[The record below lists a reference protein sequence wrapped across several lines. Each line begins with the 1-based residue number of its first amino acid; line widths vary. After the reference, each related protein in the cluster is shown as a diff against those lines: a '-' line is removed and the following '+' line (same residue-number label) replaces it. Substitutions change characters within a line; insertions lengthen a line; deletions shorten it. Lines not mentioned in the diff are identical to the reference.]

1 MFNREKNLESRGFS
15 FIDFVSQ
22 ILFAI
27 ILTFAMLLLAPSD
40 ASFIEKITRSP
51 LVLLLNFIPIFLT
64 GILFQGIF
72 GRRRF
77 ALILNSLFYLIF
89 FTVHRTKVI
98 YRNAPFRISDLALS
112 FEALKM
118 SQNSYKPDSTSI
130 IIFIVSLF
138 ILIFLSRFFKSE
150 KLRVRDR
157 LMGILSIIISSVLLF
172 NFVYSKDKIYNSLP
186 LNGNV
191 FNLIDHFN
199 SKGFNYTF
207 LFNLKKSFVR
217 PPEGYDKKE
226 MEKRERVD
234 HGEDIS
240 VIKYNPRPNIIW
252 IMGEAFADL
261 SQDEHFSFAPGNDP
275 NENFK
280 KLQKNSIMHG
290 RIVTPSFG
298 GGTGDTEFD
307 VLTGALTV
315 DCAPDESFAFNA
327 IKRDVSSLPR
337 LFNTIGYKTMAF
349 HPGFAWFYGRQ
360 DVYPKLGFQ
369 DNYFLENI
377 DQPEMKGGY
386 VSERQF
392 SEIFRSRF
400 LQALENSD
408 EPIFS
413 YGLDIQNH
421 GPYFYDKYG
430 KNLPYQCTVTLSEEA
445 ANNFGSYFLGIKDM
459 DIMLGEVYDMI
470 MSLDEPTI
478 MVFYGDHLP
487 GLGSDP
493 SAFDEIGIK
502 LSHDDLEKE
511 IEFYSTPYVIVA
523 NQSGRAFL
531 NRENVEIQDG
541 NAVSANYLASMVLD
555 MLNYNKVDNFFI
567 YNSEMRKKLPIISRN
582 FIFDGVNT
590 YPRNEVKGEAKEA
603 YEDYKKYEYYRINE

>member
-1 MFNREKNLESRGFS
+1 MFNKEKNLESRGFN

-40 ASFIEKITRSP
+40 APFMEKITRSP

-77 ALILNSLFYLIF
+77 ALIFNSLFYLIF

-98 YRNAPFRISDLALS
+98 YRNAPFRVSDLALS

-118 SQNSYKPDSTSI
+118 SQNSYKPDFTSI
-130 IIFIVSLF
+130 VIFLVTLV
-138 ILIFLSRFFKSE
+138 ILIIISRFFKSE

-226 MEKRERVD
+226 MENRDRVD

-252 IMGEAFADL
+252 IMGEAFTDL

-280 KLQKNSIMHG
+280 KLQKNSVMHG

-307 VLTGALTV
+307 ALTGALTI

-327 IKRDVSSLPR
+327 IKRNVSSLPS

-360 DVYPKLGFQ
+360 DVYPKLGFK
-369 DNYFLENI
+369 DNFFLENI

-392 SEIFRSRF
+392 SEIFRNRF
-400 LQALENSD
+400 LEALKNSD

-430 KNLPYQCTVTLSEEA
+430 KNLPYQCTVSLSEEA

-511 IEFYSTPYVIVA
+511 IEFYSTPYVILA
-523 NQSGRAFL
+523 NESGMAFL

>member
-1 MFNREKNLESRGFS
+1 MFNKEKNLESRGFNS
-15 FIDFVSQ
+15 IDFVSQ

-40 ASFIEKITRSP
+40 APFMEKITRSP

-77 ALILNSLFYLIF
+77 ALILNSLFYLIL

-98 YRNAPFRISDLALS
+98 YRNAPFRVSDLALS

-252 IMGEAFADL
+252 IMGEAFTDL

-280 KLQKNSIMHG
+280 KLQKNSVMHG

-307 VLTGALTV
+307 ALTGALTI

-360 DVYPKLGFQ
+360 DVYPKLGFK
-369 DNYFLENI
+369 DNFFLENI

-430 KNLPYQCTVTLSEEA
+430 KNLPYQCNSILSEEA

-470 MSLDEPTI
+470 MSLEEPTI

-487 GLGSDP
+487 GLGNEP

-523 NQSGRAFL
+523 NESGRAFL

>member
-1 MFNREKNLESRGFS
+1 
-15 FIDFVSQ
+15 
-22 ILFAI
+22 
-27 ILTFAMLLLAPSD
+27 
-40 ASFIEKITRSP
+40 
-51 LVLLLNFIPIFLT
+51 
-64 GILFQGIF
+64 
-72 GRRRF
+72 
-77 ALILNSLFYLIF
+77 
-89 FTVHRTKVI
+89 
-98 YRNAPFRISDLALS
+98 
-112 FEALKM
+112 
-118 SQNSYKPDSTSI
+118 
-130 IIFIVSLF
+130 
-138 ILIFLSRFFKSE
+138 
-150 KLRVRDR
+150 
-157 LMGILSIIISSVLLF
+157 
-172 NFVYSKDKIYNSLP
+172 
-186 LNGNV
+186 
-191 FNLIDHFN
+191 
-199 SKGFNYTF
+199 
-207 LFNLKKSFVR
+207 
-217 PPEGYDKKE
+217 
-226 MEKRERVD
+226 
-234 HGEDIS
+234 
-240 VIKYNPRPNIIW
+240 PRPNVIW
-252 IMGEAFADL
+252 IMGEAFTDL

-307 VLTGALTV
+307 VLTGALTI
-315 DCAPDESFAFNA
+315 DCAPDESFSFNA
-327 IKRDVSSLPR
+327 IKRDVSSLPS
-337 LFNTIGYKTMAF
+337 LFNTLGYKTMAF

-369 DNYFLENI
+369 DNFFLENI

-430 KNLPYQCTVTLSEEA
+430 KNLPYQCTVSLSEEA
-445 ANNFGSYFLGIKDM
+445 ANNFGSYFLGVKDM

-470 MSLDEPTI
+470 MSLEEPTI

-487 GLGSDP
+487 GLGNEP

-511 IEFYSTPYVIVA
+511 IEFYSTPYVILA
-523 NQSGRAFL
+523 NESGRAFL

-541 NAVSANYLASMVLD
+541 NAVSANYLPSMVLD

-582 FIFDGVNT
+582 FVFDGVNT

-603 YEDYKKYEYYRINE
+603 YEDYKKYEYFRINE

>member
-1 MFNREKNLESRGFS
+1 MFNKEKNLESRGFN
-15 FIDFVSQ
+15 FIDFISQ

-27 ILTFAMLLLAPSD
+27 LLTFAMLLLAPSD
-40 ASFIEKITRSP
+40 APFMEKITRSP

-98 YRNAPFRISDLALS
+98 YRNAPFRVSDLALS

-130 IIFIVSLF
+130 IIFIVSLI
-138 ILIFLSRFFKSE
+138 ILIFLSRFFKSK

-252 IMGEAFADL
+252 IMGEAFTDL

-280 KLQKNSIMHG
+280 KLQKNSVMHG

-307 VLTGALTV
+307 ALTGALTI

-327 IKRDVSSLPR
+327 IKRDVSSLPS

-360 DVYPKLGFQ
+360 DVYPKLGFK
-369 DNYFLENI
+369 DNFFLENI

-392 SEIFRSRF
+392 SEIFRNRF

-430 KNLPYQCTVTLSEEA
+430 KNLPYQCTVSLSEEA
-445 ANNFGSYFLGIKDM
+445 ANNFGSYFLGVKDM

-523 NQSGRAFL
+523 NESGRAFL

-567 YNSEMRKKLPIISRN
+567 YNSELRKKLPIISRN
-582 FIFDGVNT
+582 FIFDGTNT
-590 YPRNEVKGEAKEA
+590 YPRKDVKGEVKKT
-603 YEDYKKYEYYRINE
+603 YEDYKKYEYFRINE

>member
-1 MFNREKNLESRGFS
+1 MFNKEKNLESRGFN
-15 FIDFVSQ
+15 FIDFISQ

-27 ILTFAMLLLAPSD
+27 LLTFAMLLLAPSD
-40 ASFIEKITRSP
+40 APFMEKITRSP

-77 ALILNSLFYLIF
+77 ALIFNSLFYLIF

-98 YRNAPFRISDLALS
+98 YRNAPFRVSDLALS

-118 SQNSYKPDSTSI
+118 SQNSYKPDFTSI
-130 IIFIVSLF
+130 VIFLVTLV
-138 ILIFLSRFFKSE
+138 ILIIISRFFKSE

-157 LMGILSIIISSVLLF
+157 LMGILSIIISSLLLF

-226 MEKRERVD
+226 MEKRDRVD

-252 IMGEAFADL
+252 IMGEAFTDL

-280 KLQKNSIMHG
+280 KLQKNSVMHG

-307 VLTGALTV
+307 ALTGALTI

-327 IKRDVSSLPR
+327 IKRDVSSLPS

-392 SEIFRSRF
+392 SEIFRNRF

-430 KNLPYQCTVTLSEEA
+430 KNLPYQCTVSLSEEA

-523 NQSGRAFL
+523 NESGRAFL

>member
-1 MFNREKNLESRGFS
+1 MFNREKNLESRGFN

-157 LMGILSIIISSVLLF
+157 LIGILSILISSVLLF

-240 VIKYNPRPNIIW
+240 VIKYNPRPNVIW
-252 IMGEAFADL
+252 IMGEAFTDL

-307 VLTGALTV
+307 VLTGALTI
-315 DCAPDESFAFNA
+315 DCAPDESFSFNA
-327 IKRDVSSLPR
+327 IKRDVSSLPS
-337 LFNTIGYKTMAF
+337 LFNTLGYKTMAF

-369 DNYFLENI
+369 DNFFLENI

-430 KNLPYQCTVTLSEEA
+430 KNLPYQCTVSLSEEA
-445 ANNFGSYFLGIKDM
+445 ANNFGSYFLGVKDM

-470 MSLDEPTI
+470 MSLEEPTI

-487 GLGSDP
+487 GLGNEP

-511 IEFYSTPYVIVA
+511 IEFYSTPYVILA
-523 NQSGRAFL
+523 NESGRAFL

-541 NAVSANYLASMVLD
+541 NAVSANYLPSMVLD

-582 FIFDGVNT
+582 FVFDGVNT

-603 YEDYKKYEYYRINE
+603 YEDYKKYEYFRINE

>member
-1 MFNREKNLESRGFS
+1 MFNKEKNLESRGFN
-15 FIDFVSQ
+15 FIDFISQ

-27 ILTFAMLLLAPSD
+27 LLTFAMLLLAPSD
-40 ASFIEKITRSP
+40 APFMEKITRSP

-150 KLRVRDR
+150 KLRLRDR
-157 LMGILSIIISSVLLF
+157 LMGILSIIISSLLLF

-226 MEKRERVD
+226 MEKRDRVD

-252 IMGEAFADL
+252 IMGEAFTDL

-280 KLQKNSIMHG
+280 KLQKNSVMHG

-307 VLTGALTV
+307 VLTGALTI

-327 IKRDVSSLPR
+327 IKRDVSSLPS
-337 LFNTIGYKTMAF
+337 LFNTIGYKTRAF

-360 DVYPKLGFQ
+360 DVYPKLGFK
-369 DNYFLENI
+369 DNFFLENI

-430 KNLPYQCTVTLSEEA
+430 KNLPYQCTVSLSEEA

-523 NQSGRAFL
+523 NESGRAFL

>member
-1 MFNREKNLESRGFS
+1 MFNKEKNLESRGFN
-15 FIDFVSQ
+15 FIDFISQ

-27 ILTFAMLLLAPSD
+27 LLTFAMLLLAPSD
-40 ASFIEKITRSP
+40 APFMEKITRSP

-77 ALILNSLFYLIF
+77 ALIFNSLFYLIF

-98 YRNAPFRISDLALS
+98 YRNAPFRVSDLALS

-118 SQNSYKPDSTSI
+118 SQNSFKPDFTSI
-130 IIFIVSLF
+130 VIFLVTLV
-138 ILIFLSRFFKSE
+138 ILIIISRFFKSE

-252 IMGEAFADL
+252 IMGEAFTDL

-280 KLQKNSIMHG
+280 KLQKNSVMHG

-307 VLTGALTV
+307 ALTGALTI

-327 IKRDVSSLPR
+327 IKRDVSSLPS

-360 DVYPKLGFQ
+360 DVYPKLGFK
-369 DNYFLENI
+369 DNFFLENI

-430 KNLPYQCTVTLSEEA
+430 KNLPYQCTVSLSEEA

-523 NQSGRAFL
+523 NESGRAFL

>member
-1 MFNREKNLESRGFS
+1 MFNKEKNLESRGFN
-15 FIDFVSQ
+15 FIDFISQ

-27 ILTFAMLLLAPSD
+27 LLTFAMLLLAPSD
-40 ASFIEKITRSP
+40 APFMEKITRSP

-77 ALILNSLFYLIF
+77 ALIFNSLFYLIF

-98 YRNAPFRISDLALS
+98 YRNAPFRVSDLALS

-118 SQNSYKPDSTSI
+118 SQNSFKPDFTSI
-130 IIFIVSLF
+130 VIFLVTLV
-138 ILIFLSRFFKSE
+138 ILIIISRFFKSE

-191 FNLIDHFN
+191 YNLIDHFN

-252 IMGEAFADL
+252 IMGEAFTDL

-280 KLQKNSIMHG
+280 KLQKNSVMHG

-307 VLTGALTV
+307 ALTGALTI

-327 IKRDVSSLPR
+327 IKRDVSSLPS
-337 LFNTIGYKTMAF
+337 LFNTLGYKTMAF

-369 DNYFLENI
+369 DNFFLENI

-392 SEIFRSRF
+392 SEIFRNRF

-430 KNLPYQCTVTLSEEA
+430 KNLPYQCTVSLSEEA

-487 GLGSDP
+487 GLGNDP

-511 IEFYSTPYVIVA
+511 IEFYSTPYVILA
-523 NQSGRAFL
+523 NESGRAFL

>member
-1 MFNREKNLESRGFS
+1 MFNKEKNLESRGFN
-15 FIDFVSQ
+15 FIDFISQ

-27 ILTFAMLLLAPSD
+27 LLTFAMLLLAPSD
-40 ASFIEKITRSP
+40 APFMEKITRSP

-77 ALILNSLFYLIF
+77 ALIFNSLFYLIF

-98 YRNAPFRISDLALS
+98 YRNAPFRVSDLALS

-157 LMGILSIIISSVLLF
+157 LIGILSIIISSVLLF

-191 FNLIDHFN
+191 YNLIDHFN

-226 MEKRERVD
+226 MEKRDRVD

-252 IMGEAFADL
+252 IMGEAFTDL

-280 KLQKNSIMHG
+280 KLQKNSVMQG

-307 VLTGALTV
+307 ALTGALTI

-327 IKRDVSSLPR
+327 IKRDVSSLPS

-360 DVYPKLGFQ
+360 DVYPKLGFK
-369 DNYFLENI
+369 DNFFLENI

-400 LQALENSD
+400 LEALENSD

-430 KNLPYQCTVTLSEEA
+430 KNLPYQCTVSLSEEA
-445 ANNFGSYFLGIKDM
+445 ANNFGSYFLGVKDM

-487 GLGSDP
+487 GLGNDP

-511 IEFYSTPYVIVA
+511 IEFYSTPYVILA
-523 NQSGRAFL
+523 NESGRAFL

>member
-1 MFNREKNLESRGFS
+1 MFNKEKNLESRGFN
-15 FIDFVSQ
+15 FIDFISQ

-27 ILTFAMLLLAPSD
+27 LLTFAMLLLAPSD
-40 ASFIEKITRSP
+40 APFMEKITRSP

-157 LMGILSIIISSVLLF
+157 LIGILSILISSVLLF

-191 FNLIDHFN
+191 YNLIDHFN

-226 MEKRERVD
+226 MENRDRVD

-252 IMGEAFADL
+252 IMGEAFTDL
-261 SQDEHFSFAPGNDP
+261 SQDEHFSFAPSNDP

-280 KLQKNSIMHG
+280 KLQKNSVMHG

-307 VLTGALTV
+307 ALTGALTI

-327 IKRDVSSLPR
+327 IKRDVSSLPS

-360 DVYPKLGFQ
+360 DVYPKLGFK
-369 DNYFLENI
+369 DNFFLENI

-392 SEIFRSRF
+392 SEIFRNRF
-400 LQALENSD
+400 IEALENSD

-430 KNLPYQCTVTLSEEA
+430 KNLPYQCTVSLSEEA
-445 ANNFGSYFLGIKDM
+445 ANNFGSYFLGVKDM

-487 GLGSDP
+487 GLGSNP

-502 LSHDDLEKE
+502 LSHDDLAKE

-523 NQSGRAFL
+523 NESGRAFL

>member
-1 MFNREKNLESRGFS
+1 MFNREKNLESRGFN

-240 VIKYNPRPNIIW
+240 VIKYNPRPNVIW
-252 IMGEAFADL
+252 IMGEAFTDL

-307 VLTGALTV
+307 VLTGALTI

-369 DNYFLENI
+369 DNFFLENI

-430 KNLPYQCTVTLSEEA
+430 KNLPYQCKVTLSEEA
-445 ANNFGSYFLGIKDM
+445 ANNFGSYFLGVKDM

-470 MSLDEPTI
+470 MSLEEPTI

-487 GLGSDP
+487 GLGNEP

-502 LSHDDLEKE
+502 LSHDDLAKE
-511 IEFYSTPYVIVA
+511 IEFYSTPYVILA
-523 NQSGRAFL
+523 NESGRAFL

-541 NAVSANYLASMVLD
+541 NAVSANYLPSMVLD

-582 FIFDGVNT
+582 FVFDGVNT

-603 YEDYKKYEYYRINE
+603 YEDYKKYEYFRINE

>member
-1 MFNREKNLESRGFS
+1 MFNKEKNLESRGFNS
-15 FIDFVSQ
+15 IDFISQ

-27 ILTFAMLLLAPSD
+27 LLTFAMLLLAPSD
-40 ASFIEKITRSP
+40 APFMEKITRSP

-98 YRNAPFRISDLALS
+98 YRNAPFRVSDLALS

-130 IIFIVSLF
+130 IIFLVSLL

-157 LMGILSIIISSVLLF
+157 LMGILSIIIYSILLF

-226 MEKRERVD
+226 MEKRDRVD

-252 IMGEAFADL
+252 IMGEAFTDL

-280 KLQKNSIMHG
+280 KLQKNSVMHG

-327 IKRDVSSLPR
+327 IKRDVSSLPS

-392 SEIFRSRF
+392 SEIFRNRF

-430 KNLPYQCTVTLSEEA
+430 KNLPYQCTVSLSEEA

-523 NQSGRAFL
+523 NESGRAFL